1 MCGITGWVDFGR
13 DLSGERPVLQ
23 AMTDALA
30 KRGVDGQGLWLSG
43 NAALGHTRT
52 AVIDLAGGAQPL
64 AVEEDGHPVAVI
76 VHNGEIY
83 NFKQLRTELEARGR
97 RFRTRTDTEVALQA
111 YLEWGPSFAERLE
124 GIFAFAIWDVRR
136 DELVLVRDRLGVKP
150 LFYSLL
156 PEGGVLFGSEPK
168 ALLAH
173 PEVRPVVDVEGLRE
187 LFSVAKQPGRAVF
200 RDMREL
206 LPGHTLTIGRDG
218 AREHAYWQLTARP
231 HTDDLG
237 GTIERVRSLLHDIVL
252 RELVS
257 DVPLCTALSGGLDSS
272 TVTAIAANWRWK
284 LDGERIRTFVTTF
297 DDYVENFQRDDVRFS
312 PDEPYAV
319 EVARHVSSDHVN
331 IRLSPDDL
339 MDPQDRLQVLLA
351 QDGPSTLGDM
361 DTSNYLTSRRIKTH
375 STVALVGE
383 VADEIFGGYNW
394 MFKPECVNADA
405 FPWVLNEG
413 LHPGNKG
420 GQGRDLFGLGFLEK
434 LDMAGHYAD
443 TYREAA
449 AQAPHQEGESPE
461 ESRMRTIGYL
471 TLTRWLPMLLDRSDR
486 LSMAHGLELRLPY
499 ADHRLVEYLYN
510 TPWSFKTFDG
520 QEKSL
525 LRAVARDLLPA
536 SVLERK
542 KSPWPVTQ
550 DPAYTRMLHA
560 ELAALIA
567 DGTAPILPYLD
578 LDAVR
583 RTLAEPGEAHDW
595 PSRMHLEMALQF
607 NAWLTHYDVELA
619 I

>member
-1 MCGITGWVDFGR
+1 MCGIAGWVDFGH
-13 DLSGERPVLQ
+13 DVSQERPVLQ
-23 AMTDALA
+23 TMTETLA
-30 KRGVDGQGLWLSG
+30 DRGVDGQGLWLSAD
-43 NAALGHTRT
+43 AALGHTRT
-52 AVIDLAGGAQPL
+52 AIIDIADGAQPL
-64 AVEEDGHPVAVI
+64 TVEEDGRTAAVI

-83 NFKQLRTELEARGR
+83 NYRQLRSELRARGR

-111 YLEWGPSFAERLE
+111 YLEWGPDFAERLE

-136 DELVLVRDRLGVKP
+136 GELVLVRDRLGVKP
-150 LFYSLL
+150 LFYTRL
-156 PEGGVLFGSEPK
+156 EQGVLFGSEPK

-173 PEVRPVVDVEGLRE
+173 PAVRPVVTTEGLRE

-206 LPGHTLTIGRDG
+206 LPGRTLTVGRDG
-218 AREHAYWQLTARP
+218 VRERAYWTLTARP
-231 HTDDLG
+231 HTDDLRETV
-237 GTIERVRSLLHDIVL
+237 GTVRDLLHDIVL
-252 RELVS
+252 RELVA

-284 LDGERIRTFVTTF
+284 LDGERMRTFVTTF
-297 DDYVENFQRDDVRFS
+297 RDYVETFRKDDVRFS

-319 EVARHVSSDHVN
+319 EVARHLSSDHVN
-331 IRLSPDDL
+331 IRLTPADL
-339 MDPQDRLQVLLA
+339 MDTRTRQRVLLA
-351 QDGPSTLGDM
+351 QDAPSTLGDM
-361 DTSNYLTSRRIKTH
+361 DTSNYLTAREIKTH

-394 MFKPECVNADA
+394 MFKPECVAADT
-405 FPWVLNEG
+405 FPWVVNEG
-413 LHPGNKG
+413 LHPSNRG
-420 GQGRDLFGLGFLEK
+420 GQGRGLFGVGFLDK

-443 TYREAA
+443 TYREAITEV
-449 AQAPHQEGESPE
+449 PHQDGESPE
-461 ESRMRTIGYL
+461 ESRMRTVGYL
-471 TLTRWLPMLLDRSDR
+471 TLTRWLPMLLDRGDR
-486 LSMAHGLELRLPY
+486 LSMANGLELRVPY

-510 TPWSFKTFDG
+510 TPWALKTFDG
-520 QEKSL
+520 REKSI

-560 ELAALIA
+560 ELAAVIA
-567 DGTAPILPYLD
+567 DDSSPVLPYLD

-583 RTLAEPGEAHDW
+583 HTLANPGAAHDW

-607 NAWLTHYDVELA
+607 NTWLRHYNVELA

>member
-1 MCGITGWVDFGR
+1 MCGIAGWVDFGH
-13 DLSGERPVLQ
+13 DLSHERPVLQ

-30 KRGVDGQGLWLSG
+30 GRGTDGQGLWLSG
-43 NAALGHTRT
+43 SAALGHTRT

-64 AVEEDGHPVAVI
+64 TVEEDGRTAAVI
-76 VHNGEIY
+76 VHNGEVY
-83 NFKQLRTELEARGR
+83 NFKQLRSELQARGR
-97 RFRTRTDTEVALQA
+97 RFRTRTDTEVVVQA

-150 LFYSLL
+150 LFYTRLAD
-156 PEGGVLFGSEPK
+156 GVLFGSEPK

-173 PEVRPVVDVEGLRE
+173 PGVRPVVDGEGLRE
-187 LFSVAKQPGRAVF
+187 LFSVAKQPGQAVF
-200 RDMREL
+200 RDMREV

-218 AREHAYWQLTARP
+218 VREGTYWTLTARP
-231 HTDDLG
+231 HTDDLPE
-237 GTIERVRSLLHDIVL
+237 TVETVRSLLHDIVL
-252 RELVS
+252 RELVA

-272 TVTAIAANWRWK
+272 TVTAIAAGWRWK

-297 DDYVENFQRDDVRFS
+297 DDYVEKFQRDDVRFS

-319 EVARHVSSDHVN
+319 EVAQHLSSDHVN
-331 IRLSPDDL
+331 IRLSPDTL
-339 MDPQDRLQVLLA
+339 MDRETRLKVVLA

-361 DTSNYLTSRRIKTH
+361 DTSNYLTAREIKTH

-394 MFKPECVNADA
+394 MFKPECVNADT
-405 FPWVLNEG
+405 FPWVVNEG
-413 LHPGNKG
+413 LHPSNRG
-420 GQGRDLFGLGFLEK
+420 GQGRDLFGIGFLDK
-434 LDMAGHYAD
+434 LDMRGHYAD

-449 AQAPHQEGESPE
+449 AQAPHQDGESPE
-461 ESRMRTIGYL
+461 ESRMRTIGFL
-471 TLTRWLPMLLDRSDR
+471 TLTRWLPMLLDRGDR

-510 TPWSFKTFDG
+510 TPWSLKTFDG
-520 QEKSL
+520 QEKSI

-560 ELAALIA
+560 ELAALVA
-567 DGTAPILPYLD
+567 DDSAPILPYLN

-583 RTLAEPGEAHDW
+583 RTLRNPGDAHDW

-607 NAWLTHYDVELA
+607 NTWLTRYNVELA

>member
-13 DLSGERPVLQ
+13 DLAGERPVLQ

-30 KRGVDGQGLWLSG
+30 ARGVDGQGLWLDG
-43 NAALGHTRT
+43 HAALGHTRT
-52 AVIDLAGGAQPL
+52 AVIDVAGGAQPL
-64 AVEEDGHPVAVI
+64 AVEEDGRTAAVI

-83 NFKQLRTELEARGR
+83 NFQQLRGELQARGR

-111 YLEWGPSFAERLE
+111 YLEWGPSFASRLE

-150 LFYSLL
+150 LFYTAL
-156 PEGGVLFGSEPK
+156 PQGVLFGSEPK

-173 PEVRPVVDVEGLRE
+173 PAVRPVVDLEGLRE
-187 LFSVAKQPGRAVF
+187 LFTVAKQPGRAVF

-218 AREHAYWQLTARP
+218 ARLRTYWTLTARE
-231 HTDDLG
+231 HTDDLRNTV
-237 GTIERVRSLLHDIVL
+237 GTVRDLLDDIVR
-252 RELVS
+252 RELVA

-272 TVTAIAANWRWK
+272 TVTAVAAGLRWK
-284 LDGERIRTFVTTF
+284 QDGERIRTFVTTF
-297 DDYVENFQRDDVRFS
+297 DGYVENFRKDDVRFS
-312 PDEPYAV
+312 PDEPYAA
-319 EVARHVSSDHVN
+319 EVAAHVSSDHVN
-331 IRLSPDDL
+331 IRLDPHAL
-339 MDPQDRLQVLLA
+339 MDPGTRREVVLA
-351 QDGPSTLGDM
+351 QDAPSTLGDM
-361 DTSNYLTSRRIKTH
+361 DTSNYLTSREIKTH

-394 MFKPECVNADA
+394 MFKPECVAADV
-405 FPWVLNEG
+405 FPWVVNEG
-413 LHPGNKG
+413 LHPSNRG
-420 GQGRDLFGLGFLEK
+420 GQGRDLFAVGFLEK

-443 TYREAA
+443 SYREAV
-449 AQAPHQEGESPE
+449 AQVPHQTGESPE
-461 ESRMRTIGYL
+461 EARMRTIGHL
-471 TLTRWLPMLLDRSDR
+471 TLTRWLPMLLDRGDR
-486 LSMAHGLELRLPY
+486 LSMAHGLELRVPY

-525 LRAVARDLLPA
+525 LRAVARDLLPS

-560 ELAALIA
+560 ELAALAA
-567 DGTAPILPYLD
+567 DDSAPIQPYLNHE
-578 LDAVR
+578 AVR
-583 RTLAEPGEAHDW
+583 RTLDHPGDAHDW

-607 NAWLTHYDVELA
+607 NTWLRHYGIELA

>member
-1 MCGITGWVDFGR
+1 MCGITGWVDFGQ
-13 DLSGERPVLQ
+13 DLAQRRPVLR
-23 AMTDALA
+23 AMTAALA
-30 KRGVDGQGLWLSG
+30 NRGVDGEGLWLG
-43 NAALGHTRT
+43 GAAALGHTRT
-52 AVIDLAGGAQPL
+52 AVIDLDGGAQPL
-64 AVEEDGHPVAVI
+64 AAEEDGRTAAVI

-83 NFKQLRTELEARGR
+83 NFRQLRDELTARGR
-97 RFRTRTDTEVALQA
+97 RFRTRSDTEVALQA

-136 DELVLVRDRLGVKP
+136 NELVLVRDRLGVKP
-150 LFYSLL
+150 LFYAEL
-156 PEGGVLFGSEPK
+156 PQGVLFGSEPK

-173 PEVRPVVDVEGLRE
+173 PQIRPVVDGDGLRE

-206 LPGHTLTIGRDG
+206 LPGHTLTIGRGG
-218 AREHAYWQLTARP
+218 ARLRPYWTLTARP
-231 HTDDLG
+231 HTDGLKD
-237 GTIERVRSLLHDIVL
+237 TVATVRDLLHDIVS
-252 RELVS
+252 RELVA

-272 TVTAIAANWRWK
+272 TVTAIAAGLRRDR
-284 LDGERIRTFVTTF
+284 DGERTRTFVTTF
-297 DDYVENFQRDDVRFS
+297 DDYVERFQRDDVRFS
-312 PDEPYAV
+312 PDEPYAI
-319 EVARHVSSDHVN
+319 EVARHVDSDHVN
-331 IRLSPDDL
+331 IRLDPKTL
-339 MDPQDRLQVLLA
+339 MDRRTRLDVVLA

-361 DTSNYLTSRRIKTH
+361 DTSNYLTSREIKRH

-394 MFKPECVNADA
+394 MFKPECIAADT
-405 FPWVLNEG
+405 FPWVVNEG
-413 LHPGNKG
+413 LHPSNRG
-420 GQGRDLFGLGFLEK
+420 GQGRDLFGTGFLDK

-449 AQAPHQEGESPE
+449 AQAPHQDGESPE
-461 ESRMRTIGYL
+461 EHRMRTIGYL
-471 TLTRWLPMLLDRSDR
+471 TLTRWLPMLLDRGDR
-486 LSMAHGLELRLPY
+486 LSMANGLELRVPY

-510 TPWSFKTFDG
+510 TPWSLKTHDG
-520 QEKSL
+520 REKSL
-525 LRAVARDLLPA
+525 LRDVARDLLPV

-560 ELAALIA
+560 ELAALVA
-567 DGTAPILPYLD
+567 DDSAPILPYLN

-583 RTLAEPGEAHDW
+583 RTLAAPGEAHDW

-607 NAWLTHYDVELA
+607 NTWLTHYDIELA
-619 I
+619 L